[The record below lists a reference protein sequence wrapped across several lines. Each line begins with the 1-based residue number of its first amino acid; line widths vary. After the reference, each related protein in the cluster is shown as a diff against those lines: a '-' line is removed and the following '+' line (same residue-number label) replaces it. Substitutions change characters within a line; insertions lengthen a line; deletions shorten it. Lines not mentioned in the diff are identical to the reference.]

1 MKAKR
6 WVGPAFLLLCA
17 AISIVWG
24 SSSTLNRYG
33 TTDFRAVY
41 YATRCLLQ
49 NHNPYNV
56 SELER
61 VVRDEDGERPS
72 ETLQQHQA
80 VVLCINLPTTFLFV
94 APFAVLP
101 FGIAQVL
108 WLALLAGSL
117 ILAAFLMWNLSESF
131 SPTISVLLICVV
143 LANSE
148 GIFLGG
154 NTAGIAVSLC
164 LVAVWCFLQGRF
176 VAAGILCMSLSLA
189 IKPHDSGF
197 VWLYFL
203 LAGGVYRKRA
213 LQSLAFT
220 AVLALSAILWVSQAA
235 PSWMQDWHTNFATTA
250 HGGIND
256 PGPTSSVGFHNLDPV
271 IDLQSVISVFHADP
285 RVYNSIT
292 YLICGSLLL
301 LWIIATLRFR
311 FSKAGAWL
319 ALAAVVPLTLL
330 MTYHRPWDAKLLLL
344 TIPACA
350 MLWAE
355 GGLIGRIAVS
365 VTAMG
370 VVFTGDI
377 PLAIL
382 GIVTRGL
389 DISTSSWS
397 GKILTILTGRP
408 IPLALLLMGVFYL
421 SVYVGRARA
430 REIPIDSEHSGQ
442 ESVAPERRQFGGDEL
457 KLFGRRDSPTAD
469 NAVLGGMR
477 GRR

>member
-41 YATRCLLQ
+41 YGTRCLLQ
-49 NHNPYNV
+49 HHNPYNV

-72 ETLQQHQA
+72 ETVQQHQA
-80 VVLCINLPTTFLFV
+80 VVLYVNLPTTFLFV

-101 FGIAQVL
+101 FGIAQML
-108 WLALLAGSL
+108 WLVLLAGSL
-117 ILAAFLMWNLSESF
+117 ILAAFLIWDLSESF
-131 SPTISVLLICVV
+131 SPKVSVFLVCIV

-148 GIFLGG
+148 AIFLGG

-164 LVAVWCFLQGRF
+164 LVAVWCFLKERC
-176 VAAGILCMSLSLA
+176 VVAGILCMALSLA
-189 IKPHDSGF
+189 IKPHDAGF

-203 LAGGVYRKRA
+203 MAGGVYRKRA
-213 LQSLAFT
+213 LQSLIVTIAMGIS
-220 AVLALSAILWVSQAA
+220 ALLWLSLVA
-235 PSWMQDWHTNFATTA
+235 PHWMQDWGSNLSAIST

-256 PGPTSSVGFHNLDPV
+256 PGPASIVGFHHLDPV
-271 IDLQSVISVFHADP
+271 IGLQSVISVFRDDP

-292 YLICGSLLL
+292 YLLCGSLVL
-301 LWIIATLRFR
+301 LWAVATLRFR
-311 FSKAGAWL
+311 FSRARAWL
-319 ALAAVVPLTLL
+319 ALAAIVPLTMLV
-330 MTYHRPWDAKLLLL
+330 TYHRPWDAKLLLL

-355 GGLIGRIAVS
+355 GGLIGWLAVLLN
-365 VTAMG
+365 TAG
-370 VVFTGDI
+370 LVITGDI

-382 GIVTRGL
+382 GIVTRSL
-389 DISTSSWS
+389 DISTSNWS
-397 GKILTILTGRP
+397 GKILTILTARP
-408 IPLALLLMGVFYL
+408 IPLILVLMGVFYL
-421 SVYVGRARA
+421 WVYVRHTQGPDV
-430 REIPIDSEHSGQ
+430 ILSSEHS
-442 ESVAPERRQFGGDEL
+442 
-457 KLFGRRDSPTAD
+457 SP
-469 NAVLGGMR
+469 
-477 GRR
+477 

>member
-1 MKAKR
+1 MRIKR
-6 WVGPAFLLLCA
+6 WVSLASLLLCA

-41 YATRCLLQ
+41 YGTRCLLQ
-49 NHNPYNV
+49 HHNPYNV

-61 VVRDEDGERPS
+61 VVRDENGERPS
-72 ETLQQHQA
+72 ETVQQHQA

-117 ILAAFLMWNLSESF
+117 ILAAFLVWNLSESF
-131 SPTISVLLICVV
+131 SPMVSVFLICMV

-148 GIFLGG
+148 GVFLGG
-154 NTAGIAVSLC
+154 NTAGIAVGLC

-176 VAAGILCMSLSLA
+176 IPAGILCMAFSLA

-213 LQSLAFT
+213 LQTFTVT
-220 AVLALSAILWVSQAA
+220 AVMAVSAILWVSHFA
-235 PSWMQDWHTNFATTA
+235 PNWLQDWHTNFAISA

-271 IDLQSVISVFHADP
+271 IDLQSVISVFRDDP

-292 YLICGSLLL
+292 YLVCGSLVL
-301 LWIIATLRFR
+301 LWVIATLRFR
-311 FSKAGAWL
+311 FSRTRAWL
-319 ALAAVVPLTLL
+319 ALAAIVPFTLL
-330 MTYHRPWDAKLLLL
+330 ITYHRPWDAKLLLL
-344 TIPACA
+344 TVPACS

-355 GGLIGRIAVS
+355 GGLIGRLALLVN
-365 VTAMG
+365 TAG

-377 PLAIL
+377 PMAIL
-382 GIVTRGL
+382 SILTR
-389 DISTSSWS
+389 DFRISTVSLS
-397 GKILTILTGRP
+397 GQILTILTARP
-408 IPLALLLMGVFYL
+408 IPLILLLMGVFYL
-421 SVYVGRARA
+421 WIYIRHTPDA
-430 REIPIDSEHSGQ
+430 EISM
-442 ESVAPERRQFGGDEL
+442 VPERSSQALLAPVPRECGSHTLE
-457 KLFGRRDSPTAD
+457 
-469 NAVLGGMR
+469 
-477 GRR
+477 

>member
-1 MKAKR
+1 MNAKR
-6 WVGPAFLLLCA
+6 WVGPAILLLSA
-17 AISIVWG
+17 AISIMWG

-49 NHNPYNV
+49 HHNPYNV

-72 ETLQQHQA
+72 EILQQHQA

-117 ILAAFLMWNLSESF
+117 IFAAFLMWNLSESS
-131 SPTISVLLICVV
+131 SPTISVLLICFA

-164 LVAVWCFLQGRF
+164 MAAVWCFLQGRF
-176 VAAGILCMSLSLA
+176 VPAGILCMSLSLA

-213 LQSLAFT
+213 LQSFAVT
-220 AVLALSAILWVSQAA
+220 AALALSAILWVSQVA
-235 PSWMQDWHTNFATTA
+235 PNWMQDWRTNFALSA
-250 HGGIND
+250 QGGIND

-271 IDLQSVISVFHADP
+271 IDLQSVISVFRNDP

-292 YLICGSLLL
+292 YLVCGSLIL
-301 LWIIATLRFR
+301 LWMIATLRSH
-311 FSKAGAWL
+311 FSKARAWL
-319 ALAAVVPLTLL
+319 ALAAIVPLTLL

-355 GGLIGRIAVS
+355 GGLDGWLALFVNSAAIIL
-365 VTAMG
+365 
-370 VVFTGDI
+370 TGDI
-377 PLAIL
+377 PLAVL
-382 GIVTRGL
+382 GILTRNL
-389 DISTSSWS
+389 RLSAVSLL
-397 GKILTILTGRP
+397 GKILTVVTSRP
-408 IPLALLLMGVFYL
+408 IPLVLLLMGVFYL
-421 SVYVGRARA
+421 WVYVRNTRGP
-430 REIPIDSEHSGQ
+430 EVPSKSERSNQGNNILR
-442 ESVAPERRQFGGDEL
+442 SSA
-457 KLFGRRDSPTAD
+457 TT
-469 NAVLGGMR
+469 
-477 GRR
+477 